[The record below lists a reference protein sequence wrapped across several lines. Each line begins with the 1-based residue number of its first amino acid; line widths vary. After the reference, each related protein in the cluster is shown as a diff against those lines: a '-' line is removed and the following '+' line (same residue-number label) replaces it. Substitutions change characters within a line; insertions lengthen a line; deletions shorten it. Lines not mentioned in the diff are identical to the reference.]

1 MLTSKYRPRAGDW
14 FAIPLEGEAVA
25 LGYAAVVTPGDL
37 IMAYLFA
44 VDAGALED
52 RVWQRLGPEDALTA
66 VVTGVRGLT
75 SGHWRHLAHAEPA
88 DSWPD
93 PEFERETPTA
103 HGARLHAVA
112 KAANLVNDRTSVE
125 IPAAEKGRRPPDRV
139 FGFKNVAPF
148 VQQLIARG
156 ALPMSQQPW
165 WAGVA
170 ARPSAGHGPRQY
182 DTVLLRLDPDMAGD
196 LPSLLDELA
205 RGVQEDG
212 DVDGSVVGAD
222 GITVFLYG
230 VDGSSLASTVR
241 KVLARLEV
249 AASVSVR
256 PAHGD

>member
-1 MLTSKYRPRAGDW
+1 M
-14 FAIPLEGEAVA
+14 A
-25 LGYAAVVTPGDL
+25 LGYAAVVTPDYL
-37 IMAYLFA
+37 MMAYLFA

-88 DSWPD
+88 GSWPD

-103 HGARLHAVA
+103 HGAMVHAVT
-112 KAANLVNDRTSVE
+112 KAADLVNDRSSAE
-125 IPAAEKGRRPPDRV
+125 IPPAEKGGRPPDRV
-139 FGFKNVAPF
+139 LGFKNVAPF

-170 ARPSAGHGPRQY
+170 ARHSAGHGPRRY
-182 DTVLLRLDPDMAGD
+182 DTVLLRLDPDWAGD
-196 LPSLLDELA
+196 LPRLLDELA
-205 RGVQEDG
+205 RGVQEEG

-230 VDGSSLASTVR
+230 ADGSSLARAVR
-241 KVLARLEV
+241 KVLARPELEV

-256 PAHGD
+256 AAHCD